1 LCAKWVFKSQTFIF
15 RHFVYVFSVK
25 SNISNFFVGKII
37 SCSVFVLGKKFR
49 ILAFNK
55 FSIMKIRPAI
65 LIIEDEKILTM
76 QYNYGGQDVYNLPG
90 GNLELGEH
98 LSDALAREM
107 VEEMGIKVAVGE
119 LVMVG
124 EVYFEEQN
132 KQTFHFIFEGKITE
146 GTPTLNPKE
155 TSAVAIKWLS
165 INELDG
171 VNLYPNV
178 SKKLQLH
185 LSLKLD
191 NKYIGSI
198 EQRWF

>member
-1 LCAKWVFKSQTFIF
+1 
-15 RHFVYVFSVK
+15 
-25 SNISNFFVGKII
+25 
-37 SCSVFVLGKKFR
+37 
-49 ILAFNK
+49 
-55 FSIMKIRPAI
+55 MKIRPAI
-65 LIIEDEKILTM
+65 LIIEDQKVLTM

-119 LVMVG
+119 MIMVG
-124 EVYFEEQN
+124 EVYFEAQK

-155 TSAVAIKWLS
+155 TSAIAIKWLS
-165 INELDG
+165 VNELDNI
-171 VNLYPNV
+171 NLYPNV
-178 SKKLQLH
+178 AQQLQQY
-185 LSLKLD
+185 LSSTLD